1 MDLLEK
7 LSSHQELKS
16 MIDENLIA
24 QAQKLLASR
33 KYEEKVD
40 ALINR
45 LEYRSGLSE
54 PNIPKY
60 VNGEHVSER

>member
-1 MDLLEK
+1 
-7 LSSHQELKS
+7 
-16 MIDENLIA
+16 
-24 QAQKLLASR
+24 LASR